1 MSDDFERELRLALQP
16 VDPPEGFAER
26 VLAKQAQESSR
37 PTFFER
43 VRMYV
48 RPERGWLIGAIAATS
63 AFVAVAVV
71 VEQRRDQRE
80 REGLEARKQ
89 LIEALRVT
97 SEKLD
102 LAYQAVNAPSRPKES
117 GV

>member
-1 MSDDFERELRLALQP
+1 MSDDFERELRQALQG
-16 VDPPEGFAER
+16 VEPPPGFAER
-26 VLAKQAQESSR
+26 VMAKHAQEPLQ
-37 PTFFER
+37 PTLLQRLLAF
-43 VRMYV
+43 VP
-48 RPERGWLIGAIAATS
+48 PEHRWLTGAVAASAALLAIAI
-63 AFVAVAVV
+63 VGHQWR
-71 VEQRRDQRE
+71 EQRE

-102 LAYQAVNAPSRPKES
+102 LAYQAVNTQSRPKES